1 MGLKSIVGRSSAAKY
16 ARGIREAPR
25 GVICN
30 ATLLSS
36 SILYALGGLAMTW
49 EQGASAVT
57 PSLPGFQQQFGV
69 KSGSDASSIQ
79 TYVSIIYIGYA
90 IGAALSFLINDYI
103 GRRWAYRLYSV
114 VFIIGQMT
122 ACFSPNMKALIAA
135 RIISGI
141 GIGSLSV
148 IGPMAIV
155 EIAPQEIRGLLT
167 SWYTVSMGVAL
178 TTASFCVL
186 GIYKNVPTGK
196 LQYQIPLI
204 AISIFVFLCTIAS
217 FFISE
222 SPRWLMLVG
231 RREEAAEVLTRLRR
245 LPADHPRIVS
255 ELGDIQSSIISTSG
269 DVEGNNN
276 FMAIV
281 KETFTVSSNLRRL
294 QQVLVS
300 YALAQLSGANSVT
313 TYFIPIMKML
323 RNGEEIDKSE
333 DIFLSGMYGFSKLW
347 FSLIASFFFIDV
359 LGRRRSLFIGM
370 AVQMISHIYIGVFIK
385 YNQEGNVSVAS
396 SRAAIAA
403 LFVHAFGY
411 AVGLFILPYVFGG
424 ELWPNRIRSFGGAV
438 GQTFHWLFI
447 YAVKFSIPD
456 LLKATDNWGA
466 FLFFAGWCFVGL
478 IYVYLMVP
486 EVAGLSVEEIDQ
498 VFEGSW
504 LNAWRTT
511 RKPNQSL
518 RHESVEGQVEHDKGD
533 AQSDTEKEKV

>member
-1 MGLKSIVGRSSAAKY
+1 MGLKSIFSRSSVAKY

-25 GVICN
+25 SVICN
-30 ATLLSS
+30 TTLLSS
-36 SILYALGGLAMTW
+36 ALLYALGGLAMTW

-57 PSLPGFQQQFGV
+57 PSLRGFQEQFGI

-103 GRRWAYRLYSV
+103 GRRWAYRLYST

-122 ACFSPNMKALIAA
+122 ACFSPNVKALIGA
-135 RIISGI
+135 RIVSGL

-178 TTASFCVL
+178 TTANFCVL

-204 AISIFVFLCTIAS
+204 AISVFVFLCIVAS
-217 FFISE
+217 FFVSE

-231 RREEAAEVLTRLRR
+231 RREEATEALTRLRR
-245 LPADHPRIVS
+245 LPADHPRISS
-255 ELGDIQSSIISTSG
+255 ELSSIQASIISAAG

-276 FMAIV
+276 FLAIV

-294 QQVLVS
+294 NS
-300 YALAQLSGANSVT
+300 ANSMT

-323 RNGEEIDKSE
+323 RNGSDIDKSE

-359 LGRRRSLFIGM
+359 LGRRRSLFIGI
-370 AVQMISHIYIGVFIK
+370 AVQMVSHIYIGVFIK
-385 YNQEGNVSVAS
+385 YNQEGTVSVAA
-396 SRAAIAA
+396 SRGAIAA

-447 YAVKFSIPD
+447 YAIKFSVPD

-486 EVAGLSVEEIDQ
+486 EVAGLSVEEIDE

-504 LNAWRTT
+504 LNALKTT
-511 RKPNQSL
+511 RRP
-518 RHESVEGQVEHDKGD
+518 RSVEGQPDG
-533 AQSDTEKEKV
+533 QSDTGKGSSENEKV